1 MDDEQAQ
8 LVDEEGVYLIE
19 KESQKLEENYA
30 DLISQIKEK
39 EDLMKKSLEEK
50 ESGKSNLQEQ
60 MTTTLST
67 QEEQLAKEIS
77 EYKNA
82 SDKKK

>member
-8 LVDEEGVYLIE
+8 LIDEDGTYLIE

-39 EDLMKKSLEEK
+39 EELMAKSLEEK
-50 ESGKSNLQEQ
+50 ETGK
-60 MTTTLST
+60 
-67 QEEQLAKEIS
+67 
-77 EYKNA
+77 A
-82 SDKKK
+82 SL